1 MKTKNEEK
9 SVNLVIPNTVSS
21 KMEAIVAMSIAIKN
35 LSIALA
41 STNVDVT
48 ISNNTITGSD
58 AGISIK
64 LDDKQQAIPQ
74 TVIN

>member
-1 MKTKNEEK
+1 METKNEEK